1 MIFRIGQ
8 GRHCG
13 DPQAFGQGSPVPPG
27 RKCVCGVAENK
38 ETGGSPFAP
47 CEIRRSTKSKD
58 RQLPT
63 GLTHSLPTGISD
75 RSAYI
80 SMVALVGPNCSPRLG
95 PQDPVNSATIIASA
109 SEPPLQFS
117 DP

>member
-1 MIFRIGQ
+1 MAGASHCPLKLSA
-8 GRHCG
+8 GR
-13 DPQAFGQGSPVPPG
+13 PPTKWQM
-27 RKCVCGVAENK
+27 RLWVAENK

-95 PQDPVNSATIIASA
+95 PQDPVNSPRKIASA
-109 SEPPLQFS
+109 GEPPLQFS